1 MPEVDGVR
9 DECGKLE
16 EQDPMSVDVVVPAVL
31 AAPVLVASVLEQP
44 EQALMLSVLETGVE
58 VPWSN

>member
-1 MPEVDGVR
+1 
-9 DECGKLE
+9 
-16 EQDPMSVDVVVPAVL
+16 VL

>member
-1 MPEVDGVR
+1 VPEVDGVR